1 MNRRTTYIYFFYREL
16 TEESH
21 LLLYLCVKEV
31 PGRYHRLPYILT
43 YLKIPPNQVPLTK
56 WCNFQMW
63 MTVCMH
69 TYVEDCD
76 QTCDLGKLFDWKIAV
91 NLHRKEHYVNQYQI
105 RTGKTSLYSEK
116 RIFWGY
122 FYSLEH
128 WNLVEFELTE
138 QTWSCWETVKGRKC
152 TISAEMNEEKKRNKE
167 RLFQK
172 LQYDFWE
179 IHWNKCSNNL

>member
-1 MNRRTTYIYFFYREL
+1 
-16 TEESH
+16 
-21 LLLYLCVKEV
+21 
-31 PGRYHRLPYILT
+31 
-43 YLKIPPNQVPLTK
+43 
-56 WCNFQMW
+56 MW

-76 QTCDLGKLFDWKIAV
+76 QTCDLGKLSDWKTAV

-116 RIFWGY
+116 WIFWGY
-122 FYSLEH
+122 FYSFEH

-152 TISAEMNEEKKRNKE
+152 TISAEMNEEKKKEIRKDYFRNYNMISGKYTEINTQITCKHSEDE
-167 RLFQK
+167 RRWTM
-172 LQYDFWE
+172 LQSFVREVVIDLASFYGS
-179 IHWNKCSNNL
+179 ISRKQR